1 MSPTVIE
8 SLKIIALASF
18 VTSLAGC
25 GLTQSATD
33 STAST
38 AKSIFYKQVKTLH
51 LDFSA
56 RTAMNT
62 DAPDMNGLSVPT
74 LVRVYQLRDG
84 RAVEKASYEQLLS
97 DDDSVLRSDLLDT
110 RALVIKPGEGAQLS
124 VPMDKDARVVSVVAL
139 FRQPDTQINT
149 WRLTL
154 TRDDLN
160 PDRARVIELG
170 DNRLTLR
177 PLVKE

>member
-1 MSPTVIE
+1 MSPSVIDL
-8 SLKIIALASF
+8 LKIVALAML
-18 VTSLAGC
+18 VTLFAGC

-38 AKSIFYKQVKTLH
+38 ARTIFYKQVKTLH

-56 RTAMNT
+56 RAAMNT
-62 DAPDMNGLSVPT
+62 DTLDMNALSVPT

-84 RAVEKASYEQLLS
+84 KAVEKASYEHLLS
-97 DDDSVLRSDLLDT
+97 ADADVLRSDLLDT
-110 RALVIKPGEGAQLS
+110 RAVVVKPGEGAQLS
-124 VPMDKDARVVSVVAL
+124 MPMDKDTRVVTVVAL
-139 FRQPDTQINT
+139 FRQPDTRINT

-154 TRDDLN
+154 TRDDLD
-160 PDRARVIELG
+160 PDRARIIELG

-177 PLVKE
+177 PLAKE

>member
-1 MSPTVIE
+1 MSRSVKHCVTVA
-8 SLKIIALASF
+8 ALGALL
-18 VTSLAGC
+18 TGC
-25 GLTQSATD
+25 GLTQSISD

-38 AKSIFYKQVKTLH
+38 TQAIFYKQVKTLH

-56 RTAMNT
+56 RAGMNT
-62 DAPDMNGLSVPT
+62 HLQDMNALSVPT

-84 RAVEKASYEQLLS
+84 KALERASYDSLLG

-110 RALVIKPGEGAQLS
+110 RTLVVKPGEGAQLS
-124 VPMDKDARVVSVVAL
+124 VPMDKEAKVVSVVAL
-139 FRQPDTQINT
+139 FRQPDTHLNN

-160 PDRARVIELG
+160 PDRARVVELG

-177 PLVKE
+177 ALAKE